1 MRFKRQAAKRSK
13 EAENHGP
20 GFGAKMEAMADH
32 LFGAHMPAAGG
43 PGGCVRAGHEIGCTA
58 IQVFTASPRMWKK
71 FPVDPA
77 KAADLAKAKTETGI
91 HHVAAHD
98 SYLINLADPRPEG
111 RERSI
116 QGLIGELER
125 CAAYGIPHV
134 VSHIGAHM
142 GAGAEAGL
150 ALAAKGIQEVLA
162 GAPPEVTLLM
172 ETTAGQGTCLNHRME
187 ELETLFQLT
196 GRPPRLGVC
205 VDTCHIFAAGYDIR
219 TEAGYRG
226 FWKEFEER
234 IGMNALHLIHCNDSK
249 KPLASRVD
257 RHENLGEGE
266 IGETA
271 FRLLTTD
278 PRFFQVPII
287 VETPIEND
295 GHKKNVAKLW
305 KWSESS

>member
-1 MRFKRQAAKRSK
+1 MI
-13 EAENHGP
+13 
-20 GFGAKMEAMADH
+20 GAKMKGMAEH

-43 PGGCVRAGHEIGCTA
+43 PGGCVRTGAAIGCTA

-77 KAADLAKAKTETGI
+77 KALDLAKAQDETGI

-116 QGLIGELER
+116 VGLLGELER
-125 CAAYGIPHV
+125 CAAFKIPLV

-142 GAGAEAGL
+142 GAGVEAGL
-150 ALAAKGIQEVLA
+150 ALAAEGVKQVLA
-162 GAPPEVTLLM
+162 DAPAGVTLLM
-172 ETTAGQGTCLNHRME
+172 ETTAGQGSSLNSRLE
-187 ELETLFQLT
+187 ELETLFELT
-196 GRPPRLGVC
+196 QNPTNLGVC

-219 TEAGYRG
+219 TPAGYQA
-226 FWKEFEER
+226 FWNEFDER
-234 IGMNALHLIHCNDSK
+234 IGLKNLHLIHCNDSK
-249 KPLASRVD
+249 KPLGSRVD

-271 FRLLTTD
+271 FRCLAQD
-278 PRFFQVPII
+278 PRFFKVPII
-287 VETPIEND
+287 IETPIEND
-295 GHKKNVAKLW
+295 GHQKNVAKLW